1 MAVAVAWLWRAVGF
15 RTRSGFPPDPQCL
28 DDTVTVLVLG
38 GTAEARTLATL
49 LTERGTQVTS
59 SMAGRV
65 RDPAIPKGDVRVG
78 GFGGV
83 DGLIAFLRHNSVS
96 AVVDA
101 THPFADRMSAHAAS
115 AHRRTGVPLLRLH
128 RPGWRDH
135 EFADEWTWVGGY
147 DEARTAAE
155 VLGERPFLSTGRQTL
170 PRFVSWAD
178 RYVLVRLV
186 EPPDWEVPKSWE
198 ILRSRGPYELEGE
211 RELMSAKQID
221 VLLTKDS
228 GGALT
233 EPKLRAAHSLGVP
246 VVVVSRP
253 LPPGGVPVVT
263 TPQEALDWITD
274 LEVG

>member
-1 MAVAVAWLWRAVGF
+1 MEELWAPTPLPRPLP
-15 RTRSGFPPDPQCL
+15 RCL
-28 DDTVTVLVLG
+28 DVGVTVLVLG
-38 GTAEARTLATL
+38 GTAEARTLASL
-49 LTERGTQVTS
+49 LTGRGTRVIS

-65 RDPAIPKGDVRVG
+65 GDPAIPEGDVRIG

-83 DGLIAFLRHNSVS
+83 DGLVAFLRDNSIA

-101 THPFADRMSAHAAS
+101 THPFAGRMSAHAA
-115 AHRRTGVPLLRLH
+115 AANTRTGVPLLRLH
-128 RPGWRDH
+128 RPGWREH
-135 EFADEWTWVGGY
+135 ELAGEWTWVDGY

-155 VLGERPFLSTGRQTL
+155 ARGVRPFLSTGRQTL

-186 EPPDWEVPKSWE
+186 EPPDWEVPTTWE
-198 ILRSRGPYELEGE
+198 ILRSRGPYELGGE
-211 RELMSAKQID
+211 RELMATRAID
-221 VLLTKDS
+221 VLVTKDS